1 MSLHLNGWEMNEI
14 NIEMQ
19 DKTLFELI
27 LMYRE
32 NKRMFELKAAE
43 YVQAFNEKNE
53 IAKERIEKEINHL
66 EKEKCVIA
74 IKISNE
80 ISLENILKGSV

>member
-1 MSLHLNGWEMNEI
+1 MSLHLNGWEMHEI
-14 NIEMQ
+14 TVKMQ
-19 DKTLFELI
+19 GKTLFELI
-27 LMYRE
+27 LVYRE
-32 NKRMFELKAAE
+32 NQRMFELKAAE

-80 ISLENILKGSV
+80 ISIENRFEVVV